1 MSNEYQEYDT
11 SQSSRREGRGCLTL
25 FAYFLLMVTGGIIL
39 LGLVAMIGIWRTGDR
54 FVQGLDTMFNPPTPT
69 PQIDIRS
76 VVVKQIRNVSELTTS
91 VFAMETV
98 TEASQSKKLL
108 GFEVGQTRL
117 LYIGYGEVRAG
128 IDLSEIEVEDIEVM
142 SDTIRIRIP
151 PPRLLDSKIDVN
163 RSRVYDYQQGF
174 LGPDAPQ
181 LQSLAEQEALDKIIL
196 AACENGIL
204 DEANQK
210 AQLAIT
216 QLLSVTGF
224 NDIDVEPQSPAPDE
238 CPAP

>member
-11 SQSSRREGRGCLTL
+11 SQSGRREGRGCLTL

-98 TEASQSKKLL
+98 TEASQSKELL

-151 PPRLLDSKIDVN
+151 PPRLLDNKIDVN
-163 RSRVYDYQQGF
+163 RSRVYDYQEGF
-174 LGPDAPQ
+174 LGPNAPQ

-224 NDIDVEPQSPAPDE
+224 NDIDVEPQSPAPNE

>member
-1 MSNEYQEYDT
+1 
-11 SQSSRREGRGCLTL
+11 
-25 FAYFLLMVTGGIIL
+25 
-39 LGLVAMIGIWRTGDR
+39 
-54 FVQGLDTMFNPPTPT
+54 
-69 PQIDIRS
+69 
-76 VVVKQIRNVSELTTS
+76 
-91 VFAMETV
+91 
-98 TEASQSKKLL
+98 
-108 GFEVGQTRL
+108 
-117 LYIGYGEVRAG
+117 
-128 IDLSEIEVEDIEVM
+128 M

-210 AQLAIT
+210 AQLAIS

-238 CPAP
+238 CPVP